1 MPEPANAREQLPD
14 IAKELI
20 RYRFLVETLVA
31 GLQDEEEAADLHCI
45 LADGFDPLLRG
56 LLAAMGNPA
65 GGQLLEAV
73 LGLRRVERLLQS
85 VAEQLPRSPGEDEML
100 DGKMEPDEPTEIRTT
115 ISAVLVDQLRPAVD
129 NLLHAMLY
137 RAPGTGAG
145 R

>member
-1 MPEPANAREQLPD
+1 MPETANAQDQLPD
-14 IAKELI
+14 VAKELI
-20 RYRFLVETLVA
+20 RYRFLVETLIA
-31 GLQDEEEAADLHCI
+31 GLKEEDAADLHCI

-73 LGLRRVERLLQS
+73 FGLRRVERLLQS

-137 RAPGTGAG
+137 RAPGTG

>member
-20 RYRFLVETLVA
+20 RYRFLVETLAA
-31 GLQDEEEAADLHCI
+31 GLKEEEAADLHCI
-45 LADGFDPLLRG
+45 LTDGFDPLLRG

-73 LGLRRVERLLQS
+73 FGLQRVEVLLQS
-85 VAEQLPRSPGEDEML
+85 IAEQLPRSPHEDEML

-137 RAPGTGAG
+137 RAPGTGG
-145 R
+145 

>member
-1 MPEPANAREQLPD
+1 MPEPANAREQLQD
-14 IAKELI
+14 IAKGLI
-20 RYRFLVETLVA
+20 RYRFLLEAAAA
-31 GLQDEEEAADLHCI
+31 GLEDEEAADLHCI

-115 ISAVLVDQLRPAVD
+115 ISAVLVDQLQPAVE
-129 NLLHAMLY
+129 NLLHAMMY
-137 RAPGTGAG
+137 RAPAH
-145 R
+145 RR